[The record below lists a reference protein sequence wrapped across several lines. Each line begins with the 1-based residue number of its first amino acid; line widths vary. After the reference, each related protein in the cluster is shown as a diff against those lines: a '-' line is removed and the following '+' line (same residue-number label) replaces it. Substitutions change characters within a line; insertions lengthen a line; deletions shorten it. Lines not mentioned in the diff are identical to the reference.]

1 MRENAVKAAISAS
14 LGALC
19 VYMGELIVP
28 VIVLAAVMLLDY
40 CSGLAKAWVTRSI
53 SSRIGLLGIV
63 KKVGYIV
70 VVAVGMAVDW
80 LVKYGVT
87 AVGVEYNAEFIFALP
102 VIVWLVINE
111 CISILENVSAC
122 GAPVPEFLLKIAGR
136 LKETV
141 EEDKDEN
148 NRH

>member
-148 NRH
+148 NRN